1 MFDAQ
6 TDSKP
11 QQDDVDPV
19 TIGVSHVEWFKFST
33 HTTMGS
39 NGSAPAPLPTAA
51 AMTFVL
57 SPLGTQRF
65 SRRFNKM

>member
-19 TIGVSHVEWFKFST
+19 TIGVSHVEWFNFLLIQQWVQMVQ
-33 HTTMGS
+33 HLHLYQQQ
-39 NGSAPAPLPTAA
+39 LP
-51 AMTFVL
+51 
-57 SPLGTQRF
+57 
-65 SRRFNKM
+65 